1 MEKRPTMKTFVEIN
15 KENLLHNLDTF
26 RNISGK
32 PLMFVVKGNAYG
44 HGLKEIVNLTKD
56 LAGIEYYAVDSLD
69 EALYVK
75 RLSQNKKILVLG
87 WADRE
92 EIIDLIANDIEMV
105 APSVEY
111 LEWADTAAR
120 TLNKRARCQVKLET
134 GTNRLGMTE
143 SQLLEVL
150 RERRFDNIDI
160 TGIYSHFANIED
172 TSDHSYARE
181 QLKRYNDFL
190 DKIGNR
196 RLLRHFSCSAS
207 TLLFPKTYFDIVR
220 VGISA
225 YGYWPSKQTYV
236 TYLETMKRPVAENG
250 DGARQPI
257 SLKPVLSWHTHV
269 AQVKEIEKGQ
279 HIGYGLTYRTF
290 GNSRMIVVPVGYY
303 DGYDRKLSNTANIIV
318 NGQSAPVRGRVC
330 MNMFMAETTHIEG
343 VNAGDR
349 VTLLGS
355 ADEERITAD
364 HLGEWSGT
372 INYEILARINPRL
385 PRVVV

>member
-1 MEKRPTMKTFVEIN
+1 MKTFVEIN

-26 RNISGK
+26 RHISGK

-44 HGLKEIVNLTKD
+44 HGLKEIVNITKD
-56 LAGIEYYAVDSLD
+56 VAAIEYYAVDSLD

-75 RLSQNKKILVLG
+75 RLSQDKKILVLG
-87 WADRE
+87 WADKTE
-92 EIIDLIANDIEMV
+92 VLDLIGNDIEMV

-111 LEWADTAAR
+111 LKLVDAAAR
-120 TLNKRARCQVKLET
+120 QQGKRARCQVKLET

-143 SQLLEVL
+143 EQLLHVL
-150 RERRFDNIDI
+150 KERRFDNIDI

-172 TSDHSYARE
+172 TSDHSYARG

-190 DKIGNR
+190 AKIDNHR
-196 RLLRHFSCSAS
+196 ILKHFSCSAS

-236 TYLETMKRPVAENG
+236 SYLEKMKRL
-250 DGARQPI
+250 PI
-257 SLKPVLSWHTHV
+257 DLKPVLSWHTHV
-269 AQVKEIEKGQ
+269 AQVKEIDKGQ

-290 GNSRMIVVPVGYY
+290 GNARMIVVPVGYY
-303 DGYDRKLSNTANIIV
+303 DGYDRKLSNSANIIV
-318 NGQSAPVRGRVC
+318 NGQKAPVRGRVC
-330 MNMFMAETTHIEG
+330 MNMFMAEVTHIDGIEP
-343 VNAGDR
+343 GDR

-355 ADEERITAD
+355 GNGEEITAD
-364 HLGEWSGT
+364 HLAEWSGS
-372 INYEILARINPRL
+372 INYEVLARVNPRI